1 MWALSCII
9 FVSGCGTK
17 VLQSSEVPIS
27 PIYTK
32 DGVELTGYR
41 AYSDGM
47 MDELLKDCHA
57 AMDQKG
63 K

>member
-17 VLQSSEVPIS
+17 VLNSSEVPVS
-27 PIYTK
+27 PVYAK
-32 DGVELTGYR
+32 DGAELLGYR

-47 MDELLKDCHA
+47 MADLMKDCHA
-57 AMDQKG
+57 VMDQKG